1 MLSTAAGSEA
11 PLTLE
16 FDSRVKLRLGVLV
29 TDQTTKFDLRERM
42 DLSAG

>member
-16 FDSRVKLRLGVLV
+16 FDNSVKRGPGVLV
-29 TDQTTKFDLRERM
+29 THKATKFDLRERM
-42 DLSAG
+42 DSSAS